1 MPALVPTILSVL
13 LVVATTFSDPI
24 GYSDTNQYSIF
35 RSNKCGHITSGKLRA
50 PRPEKQKFKVH
61 SLLRISARACATCP
75 SPTDN
80 LILHAEVIVFTD
92 SQGVP
97 GNRTLVK
104 LFHQPRGSCAVYLTV
119 GGDTDEEDETRTITT
134 TQVIVSSR
142 LEGVAILIFE

>member
-1 MPALVPTILSVL
+1 MAISQ
-13 LVVATTFSDPI
+13 VVSCAHRAQKIKSSKFI
-24 GYSDTNQYSIF
+24 Q
-35 RSNKCGHITSGKLRA
+35 CCTSLR
-50 PRPEKQKFKVH
+50 
-61 SLLRISARACATCP
+61 ARACATCHIIT

-97 GNRTLVK
+97 GNGTLVK

-119 GGDTDEEDETRTITT
+119 GGDTDEQDEARTITT
-134 TQVIVSSR
+134 TQVIG